1 MGDRR
6 SSIAGTRRLPPIPAL
21 APTRRS
27 AILPVRGAE
36 GRRTSLPGAP
46 SGYTQSWSFQAPM
59 YMVASADT
67 VISSNAGG
75 FQAHRLGRG
84 TTVFRAMAVTSFPAG
99 LLGEFPGPCGGMDL
113 GDADCGA
120 SPVARRR

>member
-1 MGDRR
+1 GAIPLREPPACRR
-6 SSIAGTRRLPPIPAL
+6 SQHSHPHADPPSFRYPAR
-21 APTRRS
+21 T
-27 AILPVRGAE
+27 

-67 VISSNAGG
+67 LISSNAGG
-75 FQAHRLGRG
+75 FQTHRLGRG

-99 LLGEFPGPCGGMDL
+99 FGGRVPWVH
-113 GDADCGA
+113 AA
-120 SPVARRR
+120 AWSWETEPRR